1 MPHLTGLK
9 KNFTTYQLQQATAL
23 RSVYSWRL
31 LELLSRFEDT
41 GWLEISIED
50 FSQSMDAPEK
60 QKADFAAIRRK
71 IIEPSVNELVEKDGI
86 AAIRR
91 KIIEPSVNELVE
103 KDGWKIQW
111 KPIKTG
117 RRVTA
122 LRFFFSK
129 DDQLRLEI

>member
-1 MPHLTGLK
+1 M
-9 KNFTTYQLQQATAL
+9 
-23 RSVYSWRL
+23 
-31 LELLSRFEDT
+31 ELLSRFEDT
-41 GWLEISIED
+41 GWLEISIEA
-50 FSQSMDAPEK
+50 FSQSMDATEK
-60 QKADFAAIRRK
+60 QKADF
-71 IIEPSVNELVEKDGI
+71 